1 MDYTSQNGCFRFDL
15 DLKLGQHFENT
26 LFSILTSENDV
37 KVEVKRDFLAS
48 ETGNLAIEYKCRGKL
63 SGLSVSLADWY
74 AFFLGG
80 DEYKDEV
87 IVLIKTDRLKKIV
100 KKVYN
105 KNKQKIMGGDDNL
118 SEMIL
123 IDVYQLLTTN
133 IKK

>member
-1 MDYTSQNGCFRFDL
+1 MIKGADYKFDL
-15 DLKLGQHFENT
+15 DLKKGKFFENQ
-26 LFSILTSENDV
+26 LYSILTSENDI
-37 KVEVKRDFLAS
+37 KIEIKRDFITS
-48 ETGNLAIEYKCRGKL
+48 TTGNIAIEYKCRGKL
-63 SGLSVSLADWY
+63 SGISTSEADWY

-87 IVLIKTDRLKKIV
+87 IILIKTDRLKKIV
-100 KKVYN
+100 KKVYK

-133 IKK
+133 IR

>member
-1 MDYTSQNGCFRFDL
+1 MSEHKANYDFRYDL
-15 DLKLGQHFENT
+15 HLGKSYE
-26 LFSILTSENDV
+26 SEIMKILTSENDI
-37 KVEVKRDFLAS
+37 KIEVKRDGFVS
-48 ETGNLAIEYKCRGKL
+48 TTQNLAIEYKCRGKF
-63 SGLSVSLADWY
+63 SGLSTSEADWY

-100 KKVYN
+100 KKVYT
-105 KNKQKIMGGDDNL
+105 KNKKKIMGGDDNL